1 MVMLRFEDL
10 IKVDNKGLEQSYYI
24 NVSFRIVNN
33 KKKAMVQFRYIVNN
47 VEDAITFYTSQLGFK
62 LEMHTAGSFA
72 MLSLENLRL
81 VLSVP
86 NSSSA
91 GGQPMPDGS
100 QQSPGGWNRFS
111 IE

>member
-1 MVMLRFEDL
+1 
-10 IKVDNKGLEQSYYI
+10 
-24 NVSFRIVNN
+24 
-33 KKKAMVQFRYIVNN
+33 MVQIRYIVNN

-111 IE
+111 IEVSDISSFVEKLKQAGVHLYAVISEQA